1 MFYSKFWKYFIYENN
16 WYLCCYNL
24 KLNEIDIICSSKI
37 IKSILQLN
45 RDFYQY
51 IDKKDI
57 DSKIIQYVENF
68 HKDEEFLIKINVATL
83 NQIIELSLIKKIS
96 VYEEREKIFGWL
108 ET

>member
-1 MFYSKFWKYFIYENN
+1 MNSCCKYN
-16 WYLCCYNL
+16 YNL

-45 RDFYQY
+45 RDFHQY

-68 HKDEEFLIKINVATL
+68 HKDEEFLIKVNVATL
-83 NQIIELSLIKKIS
+83 NQII
-96 VYEEREKIFGWL
+96 
-108 ET
+108 